1 MKTEPVLRLSLDTL
15 PSVDLLSREA
25 GSSVSLPRLDPGA
38 VTIGIVHFGIG
49 AFHRAHQAVFTEDAA
64 AATGENHWGILGVT
78 GRTADV
84 AGQLLP
90 QDCLYGVLVKGALE
104 TELRLIG
111 SVRDVAWPGVD
122 SEKVAETLAS
132 PHVHLATLT
141 ITEKGYLRGA
151 EGRIDLTHPAVQHDL
166 TLIGRELAGDPG
178 LPASRTPIGL
188 LVRGLARRHR
198 RGGEPFSVVSCDN
211 LVENGAI
218 TGRLVSSLVDALE
231 QGPAEREFG
240 AWLAASVTFPSTMVD
255 RIAPATTDA
264 DRAEALAM
272 LGLQDEALVV
282 AEPFAQWVIEDN
294 FAGPRPAW
302 ERAGAILTNDVA
314 PYERVK
320 LRVLNATHSLL
331 AWLGALSGYRTI
343 AQTVADEQLRAVA
356 LRVID
361 DDILP
366 TLTAPDGIDLE
377 AYRDSVLERFANPN
391 LAHTTAQVAMD
402 GSQKLPNRLLGT
414 VSDRLAAG
422 VVPEGLALVLAAWI
436 TYVAASLR
444 DGAPVLDDP
453 AADRLHAAVG
463 TADAVQVDPAGV
475 IDRLFALSD
484 IFPAAIAGSVPF
496 RASVLAQL
504 ATVRELVGEPVR

>member
-1 MKTEPVLRLSLDTL
+1 MKTESAQAVGRLSLGSL
-15 PSVDLLSREA
+15 PAITV
-25 GSSVSLPRLDPGA
+25 SSVSLPRVDPAA
-38 VTIGIVHFGIG
+38 VHIGIVHFGIG

-78 GRTADV
+78 GRTAGV
-84 AGQLLP
+84 AKQLLP
-90 QDCLYGVLVKGALE
+90 QDCLYGVLIKGASE

-111 SVRDVAWPGVD
+111 SVRDVAWPGED
-122 SEKVAETLAS
+122 SEKVAEALAS

-141 ITEKGYLRGA
+141 ITEKGYLRAPDGS
-151 EGRIDLTHPAVQHDL
+151 IDLTLPAVQHDL
-166 TLIGRELAGDPG
+166 DLIGRELADEPE

-188 LVRGLARRHR
+188 LVRGLARRQRH
-198 RGGEPFSVVSCDN
+198 GGEPFSVVSCDN
-211 LVENGAI
+211 LVENGEI

-231 QGPAEREFG
+231 PGTAQRELT

-264 DRAEALAM
+264 DRAEALAL
-272 LGLQDEALVV
+272 LGLRDEALVV

-302 ERAGAILTNDVA
+302 ERAGAILADDVA

-343 AQTVADEQLRAVA
+343 AEAVADEQLRSVA
-356 LRVID
+356 MRVID
-361 DDILP
+361 EDILP

-377 AYRDSVLERFANPN
+377 EYRDSVLERFANPN

-414 VSDRLAAG
+414 VADRLGAG
-422 VVPEGLALVLAAWI
+422 VVPQGLALVLAAWI
-436 TYVAASLR
+436 AYVASSMR
-444 DGAPVLDDP
+444 EGAPVLDDP

-463 TADAVQVDPAGV
+463 TADAVIDDPGGV
-475 IDRLFALSD
+475 IDRVFALGD
-484 IFPAAIAGSVPF
+484 IFPAAIAGSEPF
-496 RASVLAQL
+496 RSAVREQL
-504 ATVRELVGEPVR
+504 ATVRELVAASAR